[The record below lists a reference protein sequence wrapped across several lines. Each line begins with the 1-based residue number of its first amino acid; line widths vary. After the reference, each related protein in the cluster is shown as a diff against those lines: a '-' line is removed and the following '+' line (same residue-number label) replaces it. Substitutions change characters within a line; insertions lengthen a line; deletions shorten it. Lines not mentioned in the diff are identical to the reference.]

1 MYCNPHHQVSQLYFL
16 EAERPANRQRSGKQ
30 ENRRPPGSGE
40 FRGGGDFRGERD
52 ERPPR
57 GGRGG
62 RPRLSSREKDRVG
75 WCLWFVMVHVT
86 LLGIVCQFGMLCG
99 EPITPRLIKTLSNL
113 QLF

>member
-1 MYCNPHHQVSQLYFL
+1 MVCTVTLNHQVSQPYFL
-16 EAERPANRQRSGKQ
+16 EVERPANRQRSGKQ

-75 WCLWFVMVHVT
+75 WCLWFCDGACNLVGYSVSVWHVVWGAYHT
-86 LLGIVCQFGMLCG
+86 QV
-99 EPITPRLIKTLSNL
+99 N
-113 QLF
+113 